1 MNPLDLYEG
10 REKFEKQFEKTKEQ
24 KVNEIK
30 QTLKKYLPPPAKN
43 MLDTPEGTYALI
55 AIAIVILI
63 LFLKIVG
70 MTLRLVSKLILI
82 ISLLAAV
89 YFSYL
94 YFSGTG

>member
-10 REKFEKQFEKTKEQ
+10 REKFEKQFEKAKQQ
-24 KVNEIK
+24 KVSEIK

-55 AIAIVILI
+55 AIGIVIFI
-63 LFLKIVG
+63 LFLRIVG
-70 MTLRLVSKLILI
+70 MTLRLVSKLVLI

-94 YFSGTG
+94 YFTGTG

>member
-10 REKFEKQFEKTKEQ
+10 REKFEKQLEKAKQQ
-24 KVNEIK
+24 KINEIK
-30 QTLKKYLPPPAKN
+30 QTLKNYLPPPAKN

-55 AIAIVILI
+55 AIGIVIFI
-63 LFLKIVG
+63 LFLKLVG
-70 MTLRLVSKLILI
+70 MTLRLVSKIILI

-94 YFSGTG
+94 YFTGTG

>member
-1 MNPLDLYEG
+1 MNPMDLYEG
-10 REKFEKQFEKTKEQ
+10 REKFEKQFEKAKEQ
-24 KVNEIK
+24 KVHEIK
-30 QTLKKYLPPPAKN
+30 QTLKKYLKKKKKN

-63 LFLKIVG
+63 LFLKVVG

-94 YFSGTG
+94 YFTGTG